1 MEVYYCWKYIIVLK
15 KGIYMHSKCKQC
27 GSDARVKN
35 GYVQGKQRYK
45 CKDCGKNYR
54 EGDLREKYSTETRL
68 RVIKWYLEGA
78 GIMSIERME
87 GVPNPLII
95 KWIRKFAQIV
105 RQRLNEVEVPANAKE
120 IQIIELDELF
130 SYCQKK
136 LTKSTFGLLLI
147 ETEIKLLTLK

>member
-1 MEVYYCWKYIIVLK
+1 MSI
-15 KGIYMHSKCKQC
+15 KCKHC
-27 GSDARVKN
+27 GEIKAVKN
-35 GYVQGKQRYK
+35 GYVQGKQRYE
-45 CKDCGKNYR
+45 CKGCGKTFR
-54 EGDLREKYSTETRL
+54 EGDLRERYTNEQRL

-95 KWIRKFAQIV
+95 KWIRKFSKIL
-105 RQRLNEVEVPANAKE
+105 RQRLNEVEIPDDAKK

-136 LTKSTFGLLLI
+136 LTKSTYGLLLI
-147 ETEIKLLTLK
+147 GSEVKLLTLK

>member
-1 MEVYYCWKYIIVLK
+1 MSI
-15 KGIYMHSKCKQC
+15 KCKHC
-27 GSDARVKN
+27 GENKAVKN
-35 GYVQGKQRYK
+35 GYVQGKQRYE
-45 CKDCGKNYR
+45 CKSCGKTFR
-54 EGDLREKYSTETRL
+54 MGDLREKYSNEQRL

-95 KWIRKFAQIV
+95 KWIRKFSKIL
-105 RQRLNEVEVPANAKE
+105 RQRLKEVEIPDDAKK

-136 LTKSTFGLLLI
+136 LTRSTYGLLLI
-147 ETEIKLLTLK
+147 GSEVKLLTLK

>member
-1 MEVYYCWKYIIVLK
+1 MENL
-15 KGIYMHSKCKQC
+15 CKHC
-27 GSDARVKN
+27 GSNLRVKN

-45 CKDCGKNYR
+45 CKECGKTYR
-54 EGDLREKYSTETRL
+54 EGDLREKYSNEQKL

-87 GVPNPLII
+87 KVPNPLII
-95 KWIRKFAQIV
+95 KWIRKFSNIL
-105 RQRLNEVEVPANAKE
+105 RMRLNEAHIPEDARK

-136 LTKSTFGLLLI
+136 LTASTYGLLLI
-147 ETEIKLLTLK
+147 ESEIKLLTLK

>member
-1 MEVYYCWKYIIVLK
+1 M
-15 KGIYMHSKCKQC
+15 SKLCKHC
-27 GSDARVKN
+27 GCDKRVKN

-45 CKDCGKNYR
+45 CKDCGKTYR
-54 EGDLREKYSTETRL
+54 EGDSRERYSNEQRL

-95 KWIRKFAQIV
+95 KWIRKFSKIL
-105 RQRLNEVEVPANAKE
+105 RNRLNEVEIPEDARKIE
-120 IQIIELDELF
+120 IIELDELF

-136 LTKSTFGLLLI
+136 LTGSTYGLLLI
-147 ETEIKLLTLK
+147 GTEIKLLTLK

>member
-1 MEVYYCWKYIIVLK
+1 MKEP
-15 KGIYMHSKCKQC
+15 CKHC
-27 GSDARVKN
+27 GGLERVKN

-45 CKDCGKNYR
+45 CRTCGKTYR
-54 EGDLREKYSTETRL
+54 DGDARERYTNEQRL

-95 KWIRKFAQIV
+95 KWIRKFSKIL
-105 RQRLNEVEVPANAKE
+105 RSRINEVEIPDDARK

-130 SYCQKK
+130 TYCQKK
-136 LTKSTFGLLLI
+136 LKESTYGLLLI
-147 ETEIKLLTLK
+147 GQEIKLLTLK

>member
-1 MEVYYCWKYIIVLK
+1 M
-15 KGIYMHSKCKQC
+15 SKLCKHC
-27 GSDARVKN
+27 GCEKRVKN

-45 CKDCGKNYR
+45 CKDCGKTYR
-54 EGDLREKYSTETRL
+54 EGDSRERYSNEQRL

-95 KWIRKFAQIV
+95 KWIRKFSRIL
-105 RQRLNEVEVPANAKE
+105 RNYLNEIE
-120 IQIIELDELF
+120 IPEDARKIEIIELDELF

-136 LTKSTFGLLLI
+136 LTRSTYGLLLI
-147 ETEIKLLTLK
+147 GREVKLLTLK